1 MVNLSV
7 VFHYYIKNKMRGS
20 KNTLKYLI
28 MPCIGMVTLIV
39 VFINIETNA
48 KILGCIWLVLGII
61 YLAVK
66 TKGFK
71 QLPPE
76 MNLDE

>member
-1 MVNLSV
+1 
-7 VFHYYIKNKMRGS
+7 
-20 KNTLKYLI
+20 
-28 MPCIGMVTLIV
+28 MPSLGMITLIV

-48 KILGCIWLVLGII
+48 KILGCIWLTVGII
-61 YLAVK
+61 YLLFK

-76 MNLDE
+76 MHLDEE